1 MEEIKKLYYSIG
13 EVATIFSTTASRI
26 RFYEEYFELGVARNR
41 KGNRSFTE
49 KDIYRTGYIIELIEE
64 GYTLKGVYKKLNVKQ

>member
-13 EVATIFSTTASRI
+13 EVATIFSTTVSRI
-26 RFYEEYFELGVARNR
+26 RFYEEYFELGVGRNR
-41 KGNRSFTE
+41 KGDRRFTE

-64 GYTLKGVYKKLNVKQ
+64 GYTLKWIYKN